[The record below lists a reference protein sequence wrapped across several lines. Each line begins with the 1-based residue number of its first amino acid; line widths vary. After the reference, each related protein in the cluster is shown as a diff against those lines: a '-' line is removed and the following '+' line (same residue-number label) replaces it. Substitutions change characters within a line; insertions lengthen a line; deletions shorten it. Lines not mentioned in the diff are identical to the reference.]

1 MIMRSPLLEQTLV
14 LLKPDAV
21 QRGFVGE
28 IISRLE
34 RRGIRIA
41 ASKFILVDKALA
53 EKHYSAHNGKPFYA
67 GLVKYI
73 CSSPILAMV
82 WEGEN
87 CVAAVRQTM
96 GATNP
101 LEALPGTI
109 RHDLA
114 LITSRNLTHASDSPE
129 SAKQEIALWFTPD
142 EVISWDRDG
151 ESWITGKN

>member
-1 MIMRSPLLEQTLV
+1 MAHQPLERSLV

-21 QRGFVGE
+21 QRGYVGE
-28 IISRLE
+28 IITRLE
-34 RRGIRIA
+34 KRGLRMIA
-41 ASKFILVDKALA
+41 VKFQLVKRELA
-53 EKHYSAHNGKPFYA
+53 EKHYTAHVGKPFYE

-73 CSSPILAMV
+73 CSSPLLAMV

-87 CVAAVRQTM
+87 CIAAVRQTM

-114 LITSRNLTHASDSPE
+114 LITSRNLTHASDSNE
-129 SAKQEIALWFTPD
+129 SAEQEIALWFQPA
-142 EVISWDRDG
+142 EIYSWSREG
-151 ESWITGKN
+151 ELWITGKN

>member
-1 MIMRSPLLEQTLV
+1 MERSLV
-14 LLKPDAV
+14 LIKPDAV
-21 QRGFVGE
+21 QRGFIGE

-34 RRGIRIA
+34 QRGIRMVA
-41 ASKFILVDKALA
+41 CKLMLVDQNLA
-53 EKHYSAHNGKPFYA
+53 EKHYAAHTGKPFYN

-73 CSSPILAMV
+73 CSSPVVAMI

-87 CVAAVRQTM
+87 CVAAIRQTM

-101 LEALPGTI
+101 VEAAPGTI

-114 LITSRNLTHASDSPE
+114 LITSRNLTHASDSPGSAE
-129 SAKQEIALWFTPD
+129 SEISLWFTPA
-142 EVISWDRDG
+142 EIFSWQRDG

>member
-1 MIMRSPLLEQTLV
+1 MERTLV
-14 LLKPDAV
+14 LIKPDAV
-21 QRGFVGE
+21 QRAYVGE

-41 ASKFILVDKALA
+41 ACKFLIVDQELA
-53 EKHYSAHNGKPFYA
+53 QRHYAAHVGKPFYN
-67 GLVKYI
+67 GLIKYI
-73 CSSPILAMV
+73 CSSPIMAMV

-87 CVAAVRQTM
+87 CVAAIRQTM

-101 LEALPGTI
+101 IEAQPGTI

-129 SAKQEIALWFTPD
+129 SAEQEISLWFSPN
-142 EVISWDRDG
+142 EVFSWYRDG
-151 ESWITGKN
+151 ENWITGKN

>member
-1 MIMRSPLLEQTLV
+1 MEQTLV
-14 LLKPDAV
+14 LIKPDAV
-21 QRGFVGE
+21 QRGFTGE

-34 RRGIRIA
+34 RRGIRIVA
-41 ASKFILVDKALA
+41 CKFVLVDKALA
-53 EKHYSAHNGKPFYA
+53 EKHYSAHVGKPFYL

-73 CSSPILAMV
+73 CSSPLMAMV

-87 CVAAVRQTM
+87 CVAAIRQTM

-101 LEALPGTI
+101 VESLPGTI

-129 SAKQEIALWFTPD
+129 SAEKEIALWFHPA
-142 EVISWDRDG
+142 EIFSWQRDG
-151 ESWITGKN
+151 ELWITGKN